1 MARRAPKLSAP
12 RATMPGMN
20 VTAVLLAMITLAAGF
35 AAGWAMARARTADV
49 HAEREA
55 ARAGRDA
62 ARTET
67 AQVRAE
73 RDALTLE
80 LRTAQS
86 AAAEAMARLDS
97 ERSASGDKI
106 ALLQDAQAKLKEMFA
121 VAS

>member
-1 MARRAPKLSAP
+1 MARRTPKLSAP

-20 VTAVLLAMITLAAGF
+20 VTALLLAMITLAAGF
-35 AAGWAMARARTADV
+35 AAGWAMARSRTADA

-73 RDALTLE
+73 RDALTQD
-80 LRTAQS
+80 LRTAQAAAS
-86 AAAEAMARLDS
+86 DAHARLDGERAAAAEKRPLR
-97 ERSASGDKI
+97 E
-106 ALLQDAQAKLKEMFA
+106 QAQE
-121 VAS
+121 

>member
-1 MARRAPKLSAP
+1 MARRTPKLSAP

-20 VTAVLLAMITLAAGF
+20 VTALLLAMITLAAGF
-35 AAGWAMARARTADV
+35 AAGWATARARTADAR
-49 HAEREA
+49 AEREA

-73 RDALTLE
+73 RDALALE
-80 LRTAQS
+80 LRTAQ
-86 AAAEAMARLDS
+86 AAATEATARLDS

-106 ALLQDAQAKLKEMFA
+106 ALLQDAQAK
-121 VAS
+121 